1 MNSLSM
7 RVIWELEVELLCATS
22 CTVED
27 FGGWTRSPDQSTNFS
42 ETLTRGLG
50 GSSSIVSET

>member
-1 MNSLSM
+1 M